1 MIALVRRNSSLHLFL
16 RTPPLREISTSA
28 AAVYDVLVNKHDFSP
43 EIAASVSSKLSRFRS
58 PERADSIL
66 TFLKQNSFSTT
77 QLQRLV
83 RSDPRILTASAE
95 AAVKLKISIFRDF
108 GFPPEE
114 TAKIMSSNNAIIHS
128 SAEKKIIP
136 QLSTLKALLGSNSE
150 VVDLVKRSV
159 WHMTVDLEK
168 LFIPNVDFL
177 KNCGVK
183 MEGIRILL
191 RHFPRCLLLK
201 PELMRE
207 AVEKA
212 REMGVDENTKT
223 FVYAVRAIASFRKES
238 WEAKIQGF
246 RDLGVSDSEVVEIFR
261 RSPLVICTSLEKC
274 REIKRLLLGT
284 GRFETADLISD
295 PPTFLCSVE
304 RRYKPRLEV
313 LEVLESKGLIKRWP
327 KLSLIC
333 RWTDERFF
341 GAFVRP
347 YADQLGEGFV
357 EKYFASREK
366 Q

>member
-1 MIALVRRNSSLHLFL
+1 MMQQLLMLFL
-16 RTPPLREISTSA
+16 DDAVGIGAAFTLLLIVMISCCCVHYSLCADIGYSVTAHEIVAVAVRSCVAEFITLSLPPHSAA

-83 RSDPRILTASAE
+83 KSDPRILTASAE
-95 AAVKLKISIFRDF
+95 DGVKLKIHIFKDF

-150 VVDLVKRSV
+150 VVDLV
-159 WHMTVDLEK
+159 
-168 LFIPNVDFL
+168 
-177 KNCGVK
+177 
-183 MEGIRILL
+183 
-191 RHFPRCLLLK
+191 
-201 PELMRE
+201 
-207 AVEKA
+207 
-212 REMGVDENTKT
+212 
-223 FVYAVRAIASFRKES
+223 RKES

-246 RDLGVSDSEVVEIFR
+246 RDLGVSESEVVEMFR

-284 GRFETADLISD
+284 GRFEMGDLISD
-295 PPTFLCSVE
+295 PSTFLCSVE

-313 LEVLESKGLIKRWP
+313 LEVSESKGLIRRWP
-327 KLSLIC
+327 SLSSVC

-341 GAFVRP
+341 GVFVRP
-347 YADQLGEGFV
+347 YADQLG
-357 EKYFASREK
+357 
-366 Q
+366 